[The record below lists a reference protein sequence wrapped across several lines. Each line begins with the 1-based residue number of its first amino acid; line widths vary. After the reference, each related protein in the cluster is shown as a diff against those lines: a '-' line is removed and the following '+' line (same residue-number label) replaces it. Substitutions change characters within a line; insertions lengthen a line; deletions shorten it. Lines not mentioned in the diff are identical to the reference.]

1 MGVQYKKQIIFRLE
15 VTREREKRDG
25 TWKMLCLVCVCVCVY
40 LVTLGIPGH
49 ITHCVDAYAEY
60 CQCLGLQTLYIVHV
74 RVDES
79 ICAHTYQLIFV
90 QALWSV
96 YECVHM

>member
-49 ITHCVDAYAEY
+49 ITHCVYAYACY
-60 CQCLGLQTLYIVHV
+60 SQCLPVQTSYMAHV
-74 RVDES
+74 RFHAS
-79 ICAHTYQLIFV
+79 TYAHTYQLIFV
-90 QALWSV
+90 QALWSG